1 MIPKELKEKE
11 MIDIDKEYFDFVLV
25 EMGMGRFLHR
35 APACSKLERGDAVL
49 CETWTGTDY
58 GTVISIVTLSK
69 NDIDAIDFIMKATK
83 SGRTVNK
90 VLAKVNFK
98 CIQYDKDEL

>member
-11 MIDIDKEYFDFVLV
+11 MINIGKEYFDFVLV
-25 EMGMGRFLHR
+25 EMGMGRFLYR
-35 APACSKLERGDAVL
+35 APAYSKLERGDNVL
-49 CETWTGTDY
+49 CETWNGPDY
-58 GTVISIVTLSK
+58 GTVLSIVTLSK

-83 SGRTVNK
+83 SGETVNK
-90 VLAKVNFK
+90 VLAKVNYE